1 MNMNSKKTMTKS
13 QIKKEIRYLL
23 IILGVGFGYYIWLT
37 HTHLGIP
44 CPFRMFTG
52 WLCPGCGITHML
64 IALIQLDFHTAY
76 LENPFLLLTSPF
88 LIGEI
93 LYQRY
98 LQLTKQTNPQ
108 WNQVLLW
115 LYVIALITFG
125 ILRNL

>member
-1 MNMNSKKTMTKS
+1 MNSKKTITKS
-13 QIKKEIRYLL
+13 QIQKEIRYLL
-23 IILGVGFGYYIWLT
+23 IILGVGFGYYLWLNF
-37 HTHLGIP
+37 THLGIP
-44 CPFRMFTG
+44 CPFRTITG

-76 LENPFLLLTSPF
+76 LENPFLLLTLPF

-98 LQLTKQTNPQ
+98 LQLTKQVNPQ

-115 LYVIALITFG
+115 LYVIALIIFG

>member
-1 MNMNSKKTMTKS
+1 MNSKKTITKS
-13 QIKKEIRYLL
+13 QIQKEIRYLL
-23 IILGVGFGYYIWLT
+23 IILGVGFGYYLWLNF
-37 HTHLGIP
+37 THLGIP
-44 CPFRMFTG
+44 CPFRTITG
-52 WLCPGCGITHML
+52 WLCPGCGITHMS

-76 LENPFLLLTSPF
+76 LENPFLLLTLPF

-115 LYVIALITFG
+115 IYVIALIIFG

>member
-1 MNMNSKKTMTKS
+1 MNSKKTITKS
-13 QIKKEIRYLL
+13 QIQKEIRYLL
-23 IILGVGFGYYIWLT
+23 IILGVGFGYYLWLNF
-37 HTHLGIP
+37 THLGIP
-44 CPFRMFTG
+44 CPFRTITG

-76 LENPFLLLTSPF
+76 LENPFLLLTLPF

-98 LQLTKQTNPQ
+98 LQLTKQVNPR

-115 LYVIALITFG
+115 LYVIALIIFG
-125 ILRNL
+125 TLRNL

>member
-1 MNMNSKKTMTKS
+1 MNSKKTITKS
-13 QIKKEIRYLL
+13 QIQKEIRYLL
-23 IILGVGFGYYIWLT
+23 IILGVGFGYYLWLNF
-37 HTHLGIP
+37 THLGIP
-44 CPFRMFTG
+44 CPFRTITG

-93 LYQRY
+93 IYQRY
-98 LQLTKQTNPQ
+98 LQLTKQVNPQ
-108 WNQVLLW
+108 WNQILLW
-115 LYVIALITFG
+115 LYVIALIIFG

>member
-1 MNMNSKKTMTKS
+1 MSSKKTITKS
-13 QIKKEIRYLL
+13 QIQKEIRYLL
-23 IILGVGFGYYIWLT
+23 ILLGVGFGYYLWLNF
-37 HTHLGIP
+37 THLGIP
-44 CPFRMFTG
+44 CPFRTITG

-93 LYQRY
+93 IYQRY
-98 LQLTKQTNPQ
+98 LQLTKQVNPQ

-115 LYVIALITFG
+115 LYVIALIIFG

>member
-1 MNMNSKKTMTKS
+1 MNSKKTITKS
-13 QIKKEIRYLL
+13 QMQKEIRYLL
-23 IILGVGFGYYIWLT
+23 MIIGIGFGYYLWLNF
-37 HTHLGIP
+37 THLGIP
-44 CPFRMFTG
+44 CPFRTITG

-76 LENPFLLLTSPF
+76 LENPFLLLTLPF

-98 LQLTKQTNPQ
+98 LQLTKQVNPQ

-115 LYVIALITFG
+115 LYVIALIIFG

>member
-1 MNMNSKKTMTKS
+1 MNSKKTITKS
-13 QIKKEIRYLL
+13 QLQKEIRYLL
-23 IILGVGFGYYIWLT
+23 IILGIGFGYYLWLNF
-37 HTHLGIP
+37 THLGIP
-44 CPFRMFTG
+44 CPFRTITG

-76 LENPFLLLTSPF
+76 LENPFLLLTLPF

-98 LQLTKQTNPQ
+98 LQLTKQVNPQ

-115 LYVIALITFG
+115 LYVIALIIFG

>member
-1 MNMNSKKTMTKS
+1 MNSKKTITKS
-13 QIKKEIRYLL
+13 QIQKEIRYLL
-23 IILGVGFGYYIWLT
+23 IILGVGFGYYLWLNF
-37 HTHLGIP
+37 THLGIP
-44 CPFRMFTG
+44 CPFRTITG

-93 LYQRY
+93 IYQRY
-98 LQLTKQTNPQ
+98 LQLTKQVNPQ

-115 LYVIALITFG
+115 LYVIALIIFG

>member
-1 MNMNSKKTMTKS
+1 MNMNSKKTITKS
-13 QIKKEIRYLL
+13 QIQKEIRYLL
-23 IILGVGFGYYIWLT
+23 IILGVGFGYYLWLNF
-37 HTHLGIP
+37 THLGIP
-44 CPFRMFTG
+44 CPFRTITG

-93 LYQRY
+93 IYQRY
-98 LQLTKQTNPQ
+98 LQLTKQVNPQ

-115 LYVIALITFG
+115 LYVIALIIFG

>member
-1 MNMNSKKTMTKS
+1 MNSKKTITKS
-13 QIKKEIRYLL
+13 QIQKEIRYLL
-23 IILGVGFGYYIWLT
+23 IILGVGFGYYLWLNF
-37 HTHLGIP
+37 THLGIP
-44 CPFRMFTG
+44 CPFRTITG

-76 LENPFLLLTSPF
+76 LENPFLLLTLPF

-93 LYQRY
+93 IYQRY
-98 LQLTKQTNPQ
+98 LQLTKQVNPR

-115 LYVIALITFG
+115 LYVIALIIFG

>member
-1 MNMNSKKTMTKS
+1 MNSKNTITKS
-13 QIKKEIRYLL
+13 QIQKEIRYLL
-23 IILGVGFGYYIWLT
+23 MIIGIGFGYYLWLNF
-37 HTHLGIP
+37 THLGIP
-44 CPFRMFTG
+44 CPFRTITG
-52 WLCPGCGITHML
+52 WLCPGCEITHMS

-76 LENPFLLLTSPF
+76 LENPFLLLTLPF

-115 LYVIALITFG
+115 LYVIALIIFG

>member
-1 MNMNSKKTMTKS
+1 MNSKKTITKS
-13 QIKKEIRYLL
+13 QIQKEIRYLL
-23 IILGVGFGYYIWLT
+23 IILGVGFGYYLWLNF
-37 HTHLGIP
+37 THLGIP
-44 CPFRMFTG
+44 CPFRTITG

-76 LENPFLLLTSPF
+76 LENPFLLLTLPF

-98 LQLTKQTNPQ
+98 LQLTKQVNPR

-115 LYVIALITFG
+115 LYVIALIIFG

>member
-1 MNMNSKKTMTKS
+1 MNSKKTITKS
-13 QIKKEIRYLL
+13 QIQKEIRYLL
-23 IILGVGFGYYIWLT
+23 MIIGIGFGYYLWLNF
-37 HTHLGIP
+37 THLGIP
-44 CPFRMFTG
+44 CPFRTITG
-52 WLCPGCGITHML
+52 WLCPGCGITHMS

-76 LENPFLLLTSPF
+76 LENPFLLLTLPF

-115 LYVIALITFG
+115 LYVIALIIFG

>member
-1 MNMNSKKTMTKS
+1 MNSKKTITKS
-13 QIKKEIRYLL
+13 QIQKEIRYLL
-23 IILGVGFGYYIWLT
+23 IILGVGFGYYLWLNF
-37 HTHLGIP
+37 THLGIP
-44 CPFRMFTG
+44 CPFRTITG

-64 IALIQLDFHTAY
+64 IALIHLDFHTAY

-93 LYQRY
+93 IYQRY
-98 LQLTKQTNPQ
+98 LQLTKQVNPQ

-115 LYVIALITFG
+115 LYVIALIIFG

>member
-1 MNMNSKKTMTKS
+1 MSSKKTIIKS
-13 QIKKEIRYLL
+13 QIQKEIRYLL
-23 IILGVGFGYYIWLT
+23 IILGIGFGYYLWLNF
-37 HTHLGIP
+37 THLGIP
-44 CPFRMFTG
+44 CPFRTITG

-64 IALIQLDFHTAY
+64 IALIHLDFHTAY
-76 LENPFLLLTSPF
+76 LENPFLLLTLPF

-98 LQLTKQTNPQ
+98 LQLTKQVNPR

-115 LYVIALITFG
+115 LYVITLIIFG

>member
-1 MNMNSKKTMTKS
+1 MNSKKTITKS
-13 QIKKEIRYLL
+13 QIQKEIRYLL
-23 IILGVGFGYYIWLT
+23 ILLGVGFGYYLWLNF
-37 HTHLGIP
+37 THLGIP
-44 CPFRMFTG
+44 CPFRTITG

-93 LYQRY
+93 IYQRY
-98 LQLTKQTNPQ
+98 LQLTKQVNPQ

-115 LYVIALITFG
+115 LYVIALIIFG

>member
-1 MNMNSKKTMTKS
+1 MNSKKTITKS
-13 QIKKEIRYLL
+13 QLQKEIRYLL
-23 IILGVGFGYYIWLT
+23 IILGIGFGYYLWLNF
-37 HTHLGIP
+37 THLGIP
-44 CPFRMFTG
+44 CPFRTITG

-64 IALIQLDFHTAY
+64 IALIHLDFHTAY

-88 LIGEI
+88 LIVEI

-98 LQLTKQTNPQ
+98 LQLTKQVNPR

-115 LYVIALITFG
+115 LYVIALIIFG

>member
-1 MNMNSKKTMTKS
+1 MNSKNTITKS
-13 QIKKEIRYLL
+13 QIQKEIRYLL
-23 IILGVGFGYYIWLT
+23 IILGVGFGYYLWLNF
-37 HTHLGIP
+37 THLGIP
-44 CPFRMFTG
+44 CPFRTITG
-52 WLCPGCGITHML
+52 WLCPGCGITHMS

-76 LENPFLLLTSPF
+76 LENPFLLLTLPF

-115 LYVIALITFG
+115 LYVIALIIFG

>member
-1 MNMNSKKTMTKS
+1 MNSKKTITKS
-13 QIKKEIRYLL
+13 QIQKEIRYLL
-23 IILGVGFGYYIWLT
+23 IILGVGFGYYLWLNF
-37 HTHLGIP
+37 THLGIP
-44 CPFRMFTG
+44 CPFRTITG
-52 WLCPGCGITHML
+52 WLCPGCGITHMS

-76 LENPFLLLTSPF
+76 LENPFLLLTLPF

-115 LYVIALITFG
+115 LYVIALIIFG

>member
-1 MNMNSKKTMTKS
+1 MNSKKTITKS
-13 QIKKEIRYLL
+13 QLQKEIRYLL
-23 IILGVGFGYYIWLT
+23 IILGIGFGYYLWLNF
-37 HTHLGIP
+37 THLGIP
-44 CPFRMFTG
+44 CPFRTITG

-64 IALIQLDFHTAY
+64 IALIHLDFHTAY
-76 LENPFLLLTSPF
+76 LENPFLLLTFPF

-98 LQLTKQTNPQ
+98 LQLTKQVNPQ

-115 LYVIALITFG
+115 LYVIALIIFG

>member
-1 MNMNSKKTMTKS
+1 MNSKKTITKS
-13 QIKKEIRYLL
+13 QLQKEIRYLL
-23 IILGVGFGYYIWLT
+23 IILGIGFGYYLWLNF
-37 HTHLGIP
+37 THLGIP
-44 CPFRMFTG
+44 CPFRMITG

-64 IALIQLDFHTAY
+64 IALIHLDFHTAY

-98 LQLTKQTNPQ
+98 LQLTKQVNPQ

-115 LYVIALITFG
+115 LYVIALIIFG

>member
-1 MNMNSKKTMTKS
+1 MNSKKTITKS
-13 QIKKEIRYLL
+13 QIQKEIRYLL
-23 IILGVGFGYYIWLT
+23 IILGVGFGYYLWLNF
-37 HTHLGIP
+37 THLGIP
-44 CPFRMFTG
+44 CPFRTITG
-52 WLCPGCGITHML
+52 WLCPGCGITHMS

-93 LYQRY
+93 IYQRY
-98 LQLTKQTNPQ
+98 LQLTKQVNPQ

-115 LYVIALITFG
+115 LYVIALIIFG